1 MLSWESMHSIAV
13 GGLAPHIT
21 ELSAAMAR
29 LGHEVHIFTRVGPNQ
44 RGYDFIDGVHYH
56 RCPFQYHD
64 DFLTYTDRMCDSFVW
79 HLSEAE
85 QFLGGRFDIIHGHDW
100 LSCRALRQIKNEW
113 RRPVVFTVHSTEYG
127 RCGNSLWDDP
137 MSRHIR
143 DLEWEGTFLADRVIC
158 VSKTLTSEVQEQYR
172 VPPAKLFSIYNGV
185 DVFKYDTHVDIPAVR
200 RKHSVGA
207 DDPWVLF
214 AGRITWQ
221 KGPDLLLEAVPHVL
235 AEHPKTKIVFAG
247 EGDMRPRLQDR
258 AARLGLQ
265 DSIRF
270 LGHRSSGELVG
281 LFKSSDLVCVPSR
294 NEPFGIVILEAWS
307 AAKPVVATRIGG
319 PAEFVKDHH
328 TGVTVEAEVI
338 PISDAISAALNDKE
352 QMREMGRNGRIEAES
367 KFTWDHAAAGT
378 QIVYST
384 LMDAKSTGRG
394 ERNGRPVVE
403 ATVMNAGKTSKPPA
417 APMSPLNGGSKLVV
431 KQNPNPAAQA
441 TGPTDADIRRR
452 AHEIFLAR
460 KGTPGDPTADWLQAE
475 RELQAERAPRAERE
489 LPVAAKPPT
498 RTRKSK

>member
-1 MLSWESMHSIAV
+1 MRIAMFSWESMHSIAV

-56 RCPFQYHD
+56 RCPFQHHD
-64 DFLTYTDRMCDSFVW
+64 DFLTYTDRMCESFVW
-79 HLSEAE
+79 HLGEAE
-85 QFLGGRFDIIHGHDW
+85 HFLGGRFDIIHGHDW

-185 DVFKYDTHVDIPAVR
+185 DVYKYDTHVDVPAVR

-207 DDPWVLF
+207 DDPCVLF

-258 AARLGLQ
+258 ASRLGLA

-338 PISDAISAALNDKE
+338 PISDAIRAALNDKE
-352 QMREMGRNGRIEAES
+352 QMRAMGRNGRIEAES

-378 QIVYST
+378 EIVYST
-384 LMDAKSTGRG
+384 LMEAKRNGRG
-394 ERNGRPVVE
+394 EPNGRAPVE
-403 ATVMNAGKTSKPPA
+403 KTVMNAEKTLKSSAEPA
-417 APMSPLNGGSKLVV
+417 APLSGGPKGAAMKDATHSAGSP
-431 KQNPNPAAQA
+431 
-441 TGPTDADIRRR
+441 GPSEADIRRR
-452 AHEIFLAR
+452 AHAIYLAR
-460 KGTPGDPTADWLQAE
+460 KGAPGDPTVDWLQAE
-475 RELQAERAPRAERE
+475 RELRAAE
-489 LPVAAKPPT
+489 KPPT
-498 RTRKSK
+498 KTRKSR